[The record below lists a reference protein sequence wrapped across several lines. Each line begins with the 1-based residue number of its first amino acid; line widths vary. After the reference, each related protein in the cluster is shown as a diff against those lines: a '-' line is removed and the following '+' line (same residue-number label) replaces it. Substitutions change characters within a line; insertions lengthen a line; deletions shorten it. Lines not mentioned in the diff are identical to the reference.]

1 MQQPPSRAPQPGES
15 GPRPAPA
22 EPYRPRLLLVDD
34 HAIVRAGLRRLIEPE
49 RGHWQVEEASSG
61 FQALGLLRTGT
72 IAMAIVD
79 LSMPGMSGLDLIR
92 RIKLEFPAV
101 RLLVLSMHAE
111 EQYALRAF
119 SAGASGYLTKD
130 SAANELMIAI
140 AKVAAGGVYV
150 SSSLAERVIHQLNGR
165 VEVPRHTRLTDREL
179 EIMRRLVG
187 GRRLVDIAR
196 ELHLS
201 VKTVS
206 THKTRIQ
213 EKLQL
218 PSLAALVRY
227 GLEHQ
232 LDKGSISPEGE
243 AG

>member
-1 MQQPPSRAPQPGES
+1 M
-15 GPRPAPA
+15 
-22 EPYRPRLLLVDD
+22 
-34 HAIVRAGLRRLIEPE
+34 
-49 RGHWQVEEASSG
+49 
-61 FQALGLLRTGT
+61 
-72 IAMAIVD
+72 AMA
-79 LSMPGMSGLDLIR
+79 MPGMSGLDLIR
-92 RIKLEFPAV
+92 RIKLEFPDV

-140 AKVAAGGVYV
+140 AKVAAGGAYV
-150 SSSLAERVIHQLNGR
+150 SSSLAERVVQQLNGR

-179 EIMRRLVG
+179 EIMRRLVS

-218 PSLAALVRY
+218 PNLAALVRY

-232 LDKGSISPEGE
+232 LDKSSISRDDGVV
-243 AG
+243 

>member
-1 MQQPPSRAPQPGES
+1 MNPIPHAQ
-15 GPRPAPA
+15 
-22 EPYRPRLLLVDD
+22 PYRPGLLLVDD
-34 HAIVRAGLRRLIEPE
+34 HAIVRAGLRRIIETEHSP
-49 RGHWQVEEASSG
+49 WQIEEASSG
-61 FQALGLLRTGT
+61 FQALGLLRTGAIT
-72 IAMAIVD
+72 MAVID

-92 RIKLEFPAV
+92 RIKLEFPEV
-101 RLLVLSMHAE
+101 RILVLSMHAE

-130 SAANELMIAI
+130 SAATELMIAI
-140 AKVAAGGVYV
+140 SKVAAGGAYV
-150 SSSLAERVIHQLNGR
+150 STGLAERVVQQLNGR

-179 EIMRRLVG
+179 EVMRRLVS

-218 PSLAALVRY
+218 PNLAALVRY
-227 GLEHQ
+227 GIEHQ
-232 LDKGSISPEGE
+232 LDRGATPHDSQTG
-243 AG
+243 

>member
-1 MQQPPSRAPQPGES
+1 
-15 GPRPAPA
+15 
-22 EPYRPRLLLVDD
+22 
-34 HAIVRAGLRRLIEPE
+34 
-49 RGHWQVEEASSG
+49 
-61 FQALGLLRTGT
+61 
-72 IAMAIVD
+72 
-79 LSMPGMSGLDLIR
+79 MSGLDLIR
-92 RIKLEFPAV
+92 RIKLEFPVV

-130 SAANELMIAI
+130 SAANELMTAI
-140 AKVAAGGVYV
+140 GKVAAGGAYV